1 MRDPLAKAA
10 TVALIVAV
18 VVFAFPLEN
27 ALAQQKLIAGSFLKR
42 ALELGSIWVFY
53 VYLCIDVVGE
63 QVTV

>member
-10 TVALIVAV
+10 IVALIVA

-27 ALAQQKLIAGSFLKR
+27 AFAQQKLIAGPFLKR
-42 ALELGSIWVFY
+42 ALELGSIRVLY